1 MYYSNLLAV
10 LIALTAAVP
19 FLQLGHGKFQLDHE
33 RNFSLIVERTQT
45 VCLWKEFSL
54 DHFNLLTKRAYAIIE
69 K

>member
-19 FLQLGHGKFQLDHE
+19 FLQLDHE
-33 RNFSLIVERTQT
+33 RNFSLIVESTQT
-45 VCLWKEFSL
+45 VCSWKEFSL
-54 DHFNLLTKRAYAIIE
+54 DHFNLLTERAYAIIE